1 MALVPILDEL
11 KDFKKI
17 EKVLTSAK
25 SLFKNIAIM
34 HGKSEYSNIK
44 RSIWN
49 ISIEAANICNILS
62 RPAVSN
68 GLIAIKLK
76 CDLKCRG
83 HVHFKQVL
91 PHIIYQAL
99 SCFK

>member
-17 EKVLTSAK
+17 EKVLTSEK
-25 SLFKNIAIM
+25 ILFKNIAIM

-44 RSIWN
+44 KSNWN
-49 ISIEAANICNILS
+49 IPIEAANICNILS

-76 CDLKCRG
+76 CDLKYRG
-83 HVHFKQVL
+83 NVHFKQVL